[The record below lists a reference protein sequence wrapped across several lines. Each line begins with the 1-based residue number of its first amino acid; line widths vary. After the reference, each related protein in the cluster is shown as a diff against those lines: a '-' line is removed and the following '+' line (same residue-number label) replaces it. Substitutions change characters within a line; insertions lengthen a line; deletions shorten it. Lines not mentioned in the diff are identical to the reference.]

1 MKKYFLMFI
10 SAFFALIP
18 GTKALAYDC
27 EVDGIFYYRTSATEL
42 EVACKVFSDN
52 NRTAYTGAVTIPAT
66 VTYMGKTFNVTSIG
80 EYAFRDCTSLT
91 SITIPSSIRDI
102 KSYAFYNCTS
112 INAITV
118 PASVTSLGM
127 GVFEGCSSVVQMN
140 IPAGITAVGD
150 ELFYGCS
157 ALKSVVL
164 PSSITSIG
172 ENAFTRCTSL
182 LSLYILAT
190 TAPTCEVNA
199 FEKVDRT
206 WCTLYVPKGSS
217 SYQQEGVWGD
227 FFIEEFEG
235 KPEDIKLNIQIQQN
249 Q

>member
-1 MKKYFLMFI
+1 MFI
-10 SAFFALIP
+10 SAFVALF
-18 GTKALAYDC
+18 TSTTAFAYDC

-52 NRTAYTGAVTIPAT
+52 NRTAYSGAVTIPAT

-102 KSYAFYNCTS
+102 KSFAFYNCTS
-112 INAITV
+112 LNAITL
-118 PASVTSLGM
+118 PASITALGT
-127 GVFEGCSSVVQMN
+127 GVFEGCTSLLQMT
-140 IPAGITAVGD
+140 IPAGITAIED
-150 ELFYGCS
+150 ELFFGCS
-157 ALKSVVL
+157 ALKAVVL
-164 PSSITSIG
+164 PNSITSIG

-182 LSLYILAT
+182 LSVYLLAT
-190 TAPTCEVNA
+190 TAPTCEANA

-206 WCTLYVPKGSS
+206 WCTLYVPKGST
-217 SYQQEGVWGD
+217 SYNKEGVWGD

-235 KPEDIKLNIQIQQN
+235 KTEDIKLNIQIK
-249 Q
+249 